1 MILVCGTLANLAKL
15 HVLAQQMW
23 LDGLGRILIDLMY
36 SCNQYNDV
44 NAVNSLLLLI
54 SNLAAVSHTSRINVL
69 SEHLLEDVCLIIH
82 SYISKDAFSVVE
94 SGCVVIANVSAD
106 AECRVKL
113 GSSGICDVLAGVL
126 QRHISN
132 QNVVEQCCIAI
143 INLSTNDTNNSYSF
157 GNARVCQLLVD
168 ILEVHLNNLCIVD
181 EALGAIVSLT
191 NGGKVCKNHAKFYDA
206 GICGSKDVNKQC
218 ILAKIVA
225 VHTRQST
232 VTFVLGQCFKA
243 LATLAVDESCRTLLG
258 RSGACEAL
266 AQWLRQHYFFVS
278 RGTSSGQTL
287 SMDDDE
293 LSLNLSSTTTGRV
306 MKDALV
312 ASTETKA
319 SYEVSIYLLEQCSI
333 AITNLACNNRENKLL
348 LLNLKIHILLSK
360 IMRDEYHSNVQ
371 IAKADKMN
379 KNILRQQ
386 DNDGIISQMRKAYL
400 SVHNVM
406 KIDPKAE
413 SFLK

>member
-1 MILVCGTLANLAKL
+1 M
-15 HVLAQQMW
+15 
-23 LDGLGRILIDLMY
+23 
-36 SCNQYNDV
+36 
-44 NAVNSLLLLI
+44 
-54 SNLAAVSHTSRINVL
+54 
-69 SEHLLEDVCLIIH
+69 
-82 SYISKDAFSVVE
+82 
-94 SGCVVIANVSAD
+94 
-106 AECRVKL
+106 
-113 GSSGICDVLAGVL
+113 
-126 QRHISN
+126 
-132 QNVVEQCCIAI
+132 
-143 INLSTNDTNNSYSF
+143 NLSTNDTNNSYSF

-168 ILEVHLNNLCIVD
+168 VLEVHLNNLCIVD

-232 VTFVLGQCFKA
+232 VTFVLRQCFKA

-306 MKDALV
+306 KKDALV

-319 SYEVSIYLLEQCSI
+319 SYEGLICASCHHSFVHFIIPYL
-333 AITNLACNNRENKLL
+333 IT
-348 LLNLKIHILLSK
+348 
-360 IMRDEYHSNVQ
+360 
-371 IAKADKMN
+371 
-379 KNILRQQ
+379 
-386 DNDGIISQMRKAYL
+386 
-400 SVHNVM
+400 
-406 KIDPKAE
+406 
-413 SFLK
+413 FL